1 MDFRILPIAQE
12 HIEGFRTVLDSVARE
27 RRYLAFLEAP
37 SLEDL
42 SAFVGKNIRNGYP
55 EYVALVGDR
64 VVGWCDALPFERP
77 TKAHGGVL
85 GMGVKTEYR
94 GVGIGRALIQA
105 TLEGARTAGLTRIE
119 LTVREDNE
127 RAIHLYRKL
136 GFTHEGL
143 KRNGVRVDGRYY
155 NLVSMGLLLDEA
167 V

>member
-1 MDFRILPIAQE
+1 
-12 HIEGFRTVLDSVARE
+12 
-27 RRYLAFLEAP
+27 
-37 SLEDL
+37 
-42 SAFVGKNIRNGYP
+42 
-55 EYVALVGDR
+55 
-64 VVGWCDALPFERP
+64 
-77 TKAHGGVL
+77 
-85 GMGVKTEYR
+85 MGVKTEYR